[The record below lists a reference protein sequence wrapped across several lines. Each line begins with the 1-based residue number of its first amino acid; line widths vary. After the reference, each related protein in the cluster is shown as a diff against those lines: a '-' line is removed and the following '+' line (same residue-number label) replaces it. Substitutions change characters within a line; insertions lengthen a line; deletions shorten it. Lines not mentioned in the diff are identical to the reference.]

1 MEQCRAN
8 SLTQP
13 HAQGDQ
19 NPGKCFLLW
28 APTPG
33 TWAREGTRAAGTVAS
48 TVPSTHSAWLTD
60 AIVAIAGSKVQG
72 GATLV
77 ISRTGVDAILQ
88 QLLH

>member
-1 MEQCRAN
+1 M
-8 SLTQP
+8 
-13 HAQGDQ
+13 
-19 NPGKCFLLW
+19 
-28 APTPG
+28 
-33 TWAREGTRAAGTVAS
+33 AS
-48 TVPSTHSAWLTD
+48 TVPSTHGAWLTD